1 MISVN
6 MNYMSVMKSTSRI
19 ICLILDHMVAGLWHF
34 VFCDEKDEIRMHA
47 KRRLNKKKKK
57 HHTKKKKKKKQCEK
71 TSYDTFVLSSF
82 RVASFRL
89 FAWHYFMFSYLL
101 IVVFS
106 RGALFSFR
114 LVSLRNGR
122 DQSL

>member
-57 HHTKKKKKKKQCEK
+57 TPYEKKKKKKNNAKRRHMIPLFC
-71 TSYDTFVLSSF
+71 
-82 RVASFRL
+82 RL
-89 FAWHYFMFSYLL
+89 FAWRRF
-101 IVVFS
+101 VFS
-106 RGALFSFR
+106 HGTISCFHIFL
-114 LVSLRNGR
+114 
-122 DQSL
+122 